1 MRKEGKIKP
10 VTLMENVFVKMA
22 IMGKNVNQVCVNEC
36 LIQNLIFVKLFFCY
50 FSCLSIS
57 ECNCFKK
64 GSTCIRCDENGK
76 CKCKKPYY
84 TGDKCDKCIDGRYK
98 PEENCIGKI

>member
-1 MRKEGKIKP
+1 MRKEVKIKP
-10 VTLMENVFVKMA
+10 VTLMENVFAKMA

-36 LIQNLIFVKLFFCY
+36 FIQNLIFVKMFFVT
-50 FSCLSIS
+50 FTTSLIS

-84 TGDKCDKCIDGRYK
+84 TGDKCDKCMDGRHN
-98 PEENCIGKI
+98 PEENCPGKV